1 MRYFLFSVAA
11 AAALCVAGAASAQ
24 RQPMPTHPDWRSQ
37 AVNVAKMEGTTVDEQ
52 VRRGHLQNF
61 VNEQL
66 GRFAQD
72 AHFAGAWITRDSKRF
87 IVNFAFK
94 GGRGTRTIANPDLAR
109 VSTFVT
115 VPHSQME
122 IDAERL
128 RLGSVLAAH
137 GISAG
142 FGSDVE
148 NNRLK
153 LYPSDRSKLLD
164 LVSSG
169 AVSIADFVV
178 VKDGP
183 LPAPIPE
190 RG

>member
-94 GGRGTRTIANPDLAR
+94 GGRGTRTIANPDLAL
-109 VSTFVT
+109 VSNFVT
-115 VPHSQME
+115 VRHSQLE
-122 IDAERL
+122 IDTERL
-128 RLGSVLAAH
+128 RLGASLSAH
-137 GISAG
+137 GIEAG
-142 FGSDVE
+142 FGSDVQ
-148 NNRLK
+148 NNRLD
-153 LYPSDRSKLLD
+153 LYPSDARKLRQ
-164 LVSSG
+164 LVASG
-169 AVSIADFVV
+169 EILIADFITVM
-178 VKDGP
+178 DGP
-183 LPAPIPE
+183 LPAPVPE